1 MFSGSLIPALT
12 NHGWGPGHV
21 VDASSPISALHITL
35 HTELLH
41 HPTYGTFGGAFL
53 PCGVLSLETR
63 QKKRVTR
70 NSDIRGGQKATYQQ
84 GKCCYICWREEAMCI
99 HSKNGD
105 IHKTSIGWRPERA
118 YRNVT
123 WQVWEWERL
132 TFSLACCLNC
142 SYKIKI
148 NTVTMS

>member
-21 VDASSPISALHITL
+21 VPASSPIRALHITL
-35 HTELLH
+35 HTELLAVLFCRAEFCLWK
-41 HPTYGTFGGAFL
+41 PAKKEGYGKQWH
-53 PCGVLSLETR
+53 S
-63 QKKRVTR
+63 
-70 NSDIRGGQKATYQQ
+70 GGQKATYQQ
-84 GKCCYICWREEAMCI
+84 GKCCYICWWVEAMCI
-99 HSKNGD
+99 YSKNGE
-105 IHKTSIGWRPERA
+105 IHKKTCIGWRPERA

-148 NTVTMS
+148 DIVTMS